1 MTVMPVSALRKLG
14 YGVLV
19 AAMAVSVPAF
29 AQSTSTNSSQ
39 SPAATQQPSTNQ
51 DNWQHFGGGSNQNA
65 SAAHAPATSAP
76 SPTMATQVQ
85 EQEPNAQAAP
95 QDNSQSAQQDA
106 QQNVPPTPPTGAT
119 SNAPPANP
127 PEEASAWKLVIPAGT
142 YLTVRINEALS
153 SDRNQEGDAFSATL
167 VQPVIVNGV
176 VVARRGQTVGGRVA
190 EAKKAGRVSGLSRL
204 KLELTGLTL
213 ADGQQVPIQSQLI
226 TENGQPSKGRDAA
239 AIIGTTGF
247 GAAVGAAAAWGTG
260 AAIGAGAGLVASTI
274 GVLVTRGRPTILYP
288 ETQLTFQTS
297 APVTV
302 DTERSPQ
309 SFRVASAEDYEQ
321 GPQGPS
327 TAAVNYPPPRPYC
340 GPYGCPAP
348 YPYYAYGY
356 PYPYPYYA
364 YYGPYYGYPFFW
376 GPSFGF
382 FYGRGYYGGFRG
394 GFRGGFHR

>member
-1 MTVMPVSALRKLG
+1 MTAMPVSALRKLG

-19 AAMAVSVPAF
+19 AALATGAPVF
-29 AQSTSTNSSQ
+29 AQSTSTNSTQ
-39 SPAATQQPSTNQ
+39 SPAAAQQPSTNQ
-51 DNWQHFGGGSNQNA
+51 DNWQQFGGGSSHNA
-65 SAAHAPATSAP
+65 AGSRATPAPAP
-76 SPTMATQVQ
+76 SPAMATQVQ
-85 EQEPNAQAAP
+85 ESQDSNAQAAP
-95 QDNSQSAQQDA
+95 QNDPQNA
-106 QQNVPPTPPTGAT
+106 QQNVPPNPPTGAT
-119 SNAPPANP
+119 LNAPAANP
-127 PEEASAWKLVIPAGT
+127 QEEASAWKLVIPAGT

-153 SDRNQEGDAFSATL
+153 SDRNQEGDAFTATL
-167 VQPVIVNGV
+167 AQPVIVNGV

-190 EAKKAGRVSGLSRL
+190 EAKKAGRVSGVSRL
-204 KLELTGLTL
+204 KLELNGLTL
-213 ADGQQVPIQSQLI
+213 ADGQEVSIQSQLI
-226 TENGQPSKGRDAA
+226 TENGQTSKGRDAA
-239 AIIGTTGF
+239 AIVGTTGF

-309 SFRVASAEDYEQ
+309 SFRVASSEDYSG
-321 GPQGPS
+321 GPA
-327 TAAVNYPPPRPYC
+327 TAAMNYPPRGPYC

-356 PYPYPYYA
+356 PYPYYGYYGA
-364 YYGPYYGYPFFW
+364 YYPYPFFW

>member
-1 MTVMPVSALRKLG
+1 MTVIPVSALRKLG

-19 AAMAVSVPAF
+19 AALAASVPAF
-29 AQSTSTNSSQ
+29 AQSTPTNSTQ
-39 SPAATQQPSTNQ
+39 SPAAAHQPSTNQ

-65 SAAHAPATSAP
+65 TAPHATPAPAP
-76 SPTMATQVQ
+76 NPTLATQVQ
-85 EQEPNAQAAP
+85 ENQDPNAQAAP
-95 QDNSQSAQQDA
+95 QDNSQNAQQDA
-106 QQNVPPTPPTGAT
+106 QQNLPPSPPTGAT
-119 SNAPPANP
+119 SNSPAANP
-127 PEEASAWKLVIPAGT
+127 QEEASAWKLVIPAGT

-153 SDRNQEGDAFSATL
+153 SDRNQEGDSFSATL

-190 EAKKAGRVSGLSRL
+190 EAKKAGRVSGVSRL

-213 ADGQQVPIQSQLI
+213 ADGQEVPIQSQLM
-226 TENGQPSKGRDAA
+226 TRNGETSQGRDAA

-309 SFRVASAEDYEQ
+309 SFRVASADDYSE
-321 GPQGPS
+321 GPS
-327 TAAVNYPPPRPYC
+327 TAAVNYPPRGSYC
-340 GPYGCPAP
+340 GPYGCPA
-348 YPYYAYGY
+348 PYYAYGY

-364 YYGPYYGYPFFW
+364 YYGAYYPYPFFW

-382 FYGRGYYGGFRG
+382 FYGRGYYGGFRS
-394 GFRGGFHR
+394 GFHGGFHR